1 MRVVGIDAARGAWLA
16 VALEDGHFADAT
28 MAPTIDHVL
37 AAHSEAAA
45 VAIDIPLGIVETY
58 GREAD
63 AAARRFVQ
71 PRGSSVFPTPPR
83 AVIEARDYDAAR
95 AISDERGWPR
105 PTKQSYGMR
114 HRILE
119 ADRAARSDDRLFE
132 VHPEVSFRE
141 LAGHPLETKKSFH
154 GQTQR
159 VELLAS
165 AGIHLDGQRIDDDL
179 LDAAVAAWSATRYAR
194 REALSL
200 PDGHL
205 ERLGCIWR

>member
-16 VALEDGHFADAT
+16 VALEDGRFAGAT
-28 MAPTIDHVL
+28 LARTISDVL
-37 AAHSEAAA
+37 AMHSEARA
-45 VAIDIPLGIVETY
+45 VAIDIPLGIIETY

-63 AAARRFVQ
+63 TAARRFVQ

-83 AVIEARDYDAAR
+83 AVLEATDYDAAR
-95 AISDERGWPR
+95 AICDERGWPR

-119 ADRAARSDDRLFE
+119 ADRAARLDERLFE

-141 LAGHPLETKKSFH
+141 LAGHPLETKRSFQ

-165 AGIHLDGQRIDDDL
+165 AGVHLEGPIDDDL
-179 LDAAVAAWSATRYAR
+179 LDAAIAAWSAARYAR
-194 REALSL
+194 GEALPL
-200 PDGHL
+200 PDGHIG
-205 ERLGCIWR
+205 RLGGIWR